1 METYLLRIALVL
13 SAWLLSCSVIAA
25 PNDIA
30 TLDRSTW
37 PEQLTSPTLF
47 DVASRAEI
55 LMFARV
61 LLDVDAMDEIALK
74 QYLGLRTV
82 NMAAVDALRARLW
95 QRLLDN
101 YNFAQRSCD
110 QDASFCYLVENMATL
125 REEARRFHLD
135 ESSFYYKWA
144 GPSQVFHT
152 QYRDEL
158 LRKAALFPQ
167 TSSEIARFGDYERN
181 GEAMHDRL
189 FLLTFDSGA
198 NVTPDNTPWLTD
210 YLRKSNMNGTFFVLG
225 KDIEARLAEHAV
237 NGLQSLY
244 SGQCVG
250 VQGWEFRSHSY
261 WQDWQDSVRRSVD
274 LVKGKLP
281 ENYVPLF
288 RPPQGQRRGD
298 AEGFFRQ
305 QGLQVALWDIDP
317 QDSTLRL
324 KPEQSAQRALTL
336 MLLWRHGVI
345 NFNAKQEGVKTA
357 LPWLVTQTAQSGIGW
372 EDCQEAFR

>member
-1 METYLLRIALVL
+1 METSLLRIALLL
-13 SAWLLSCSVIAA
+13 SAWLLSLGAIAA
-25 PNDIA
+25 PNDVA

-55 LMFARV
+55 LMFARA

-82 NMAAVDALRARLW
+82 NMVAIDALRARLW
-95 QRLLDN
+95 QRLLAN
-101 YNFAQRSCD
+101 YNVAQRSCD
-110 QDASFCYLVENMATL
+110 QDASFCYLVEDMATL

-135 ESSFYYKWA
+135 DNSYYIKWA
-144 GPSQVFHT
+144 APSQIFHT

-181 GEAMHDRL
+181 GEEMNDRL
-189 FLLTFDSGA
+189 FLLTFDSAA
-198 NVTPDNTPWLTD
+198 NVVPDNTPWLTE
-210 YLRKSNMNGTFFVLG
+210 YLRKANMNGTFFVLG
-225 KDIEARLAEHAV
+225 KDIQARLEDRSV
-237 NGLQSLY
+237 NNLQALY
-244 SGQCVG
+244 SQQCVG
-250 VQGWEFRSHSY
+250 VQGWEFRSHSH
-261 WQDWQDSVRRSVD
+261 WQDWQDSVRRSVE

-298 AEGFFRQ
+298 AQAFFRQ
-305 QGLQVALWDIDP
+305 QGLQVALWDIDS
-317 QDSTLRL
+317 QDSNNRL
-324 KPEQSAQRALTL
+324 KPEQSAQRVLTL

-345 NFNAKQEGVKTA
+345 NFNAKQDGVKTA
-357 LPWLVTQTAQSGIGW
+357 MPWLMTQTAQSGIGW
-372 EDCQEAFR
+372 AGCQEAFR

>member
-1 METYLLRIALVL
+1 MRIVLLL
-13 SAWLLSCSVIAA
+13 SAWLLSFAAIAA
-25 PNDIA
+25 PSDIA

-61 LLDVDAMDEIALK
+61 LLDTDAMDEIALK
-74 QYLGLRTV
+74 QHLGLRTI
-82 NMAAVDALRARLW
+82 NMAAINTLRARLW
-95 QRLLDN
+95 QRLLSN
-101 YNFAQRSCD
+101 YNFAQQSCD
-110 QDASFCYLVENMATL
+110 QDASFCFLVEDLATL
-125 REEARRFHLD
+125 REEAGRLSLD
-135 ESSFYYKWA
+135 ENSYYIKWA
-144 GPSQVFHT
+144 EPSRIFHT
-152 QYRDEL
+152 QYLDEL

-167 TSSEIARFGDYERN
+167 TTSEIARFGDYERN
-181 GEAMHDRL
+181 GDDLNDRL
-189 FLLTFDSGA
+189 FLLTFDSAA
-198 NVTPDNTPWLTD
+198 NITPDNTPWLTE

-225 KDIEARLAEHAV
+225 KDIQARLAERSV
-237 NGLQSLY
+237 NNLQTLY

-250 VQGWEFRSHSY
+250 VQGWEFRSHSH

-281 ENYVPLF
+281 ENYAPLF

-298 AEGFFRQ
+298 AGAFFRN

-317 QDSTLRL
+317 QDSAGRL
-324 KPEQSAQRALTL
+324 KPEQSAQRTLTL

-345 NFNAKQEGVKTA
+345 NFNVKQDAVKTA
-357 LPWLVTQTAQSGIGW
+357 LPWLITQTAQSGIGW
-372 EDCQEAFR
+372 EDCRVAFR